1 MLVNCNNG
9 NPSYYEGKLIK
20 SNHQMKIIIE
30 ELLKVINQN
39 GIDLDEEIEELL
51 IKIEIH

>member
-1 MLVNCNNG
+1 
-9 NPSYYEGKLIK
+9 
-20 SNHQMKIIIE
+20 MKIIIE